1 LTVQSEG
8 GCLENVGVTTYRE
21 LACHLRHQFRS
32 DFHRCP
38 IIGVD
43 GFSGSGKSD
52 FAQALA
58 LELGATVINTDDLVP
73 GWDGLRASIDLLEE
87 WVLVPISEG
96 HPASWQ
102 RFDWQLMRPAEWHDV
117 VPSSVVI
124 VEGCGVG
131 HKKLSGFLSYLVW
144 MNAPEVERR
153 QRIRGRFDWDMYQ
166 PYVEVWADQERE
178 LRADDDVEARA
189 DLVVGTGD
197 VRADVDPKSAF
208 VQRIPED
215 WRA

>member
-1 LTVQSEG
+1 
-8 GCLENVGVTTYRE
+8 
-21 LACHLRHQFRS
+21 LRHQFRS

-52 FAQALA
+52 FAHALA

-102 RFDWQLMRPAEWHDV
+102 RFDWELMRPAEWHDV

-131 HKKLSGFLSYLVW
+131 HKKLSRFLSYLVW

-153 QRIRGRFDWDMYQ
+153 QRIRGRFDWEMYQ

-178 LRADDDVEARA
+178 LRAGDDVAARA
-189 DLVVGTGD
+189 DLVVETGTVLDD
-197 VRADVDPKSAF
+197 VEPKSAF